1 MRSFLISDSFYK
13 SNETTTETSIKADSC
28 KGKTFNKVN
37 KEVWVLISFLLLIQ
51 ALGSMMDSVMITII
65 M

>member
-1 MRSFLISDSFYK
+1 
-13 SNETTTETSIKADSC
+13 
-28 KGKTFNKVN
+28 
-37 KEVWVLISFLLLIQ
+37 VLISFFLLIQ